1 MELLNITNLK
11 SLITFT
17 HLAGL
22 AFGLGGAWI
31 LDLFIVRYFR
41 SETVSEERYQFLEF
55 VSKLV
60 LAGLVILWV
69 SGLLFVLYYYLYTP
83 EYLYNQK
90 VWAKTFIVT
99 VLSLNGV
106 MIHRKL
112 MPVIKRSI
120 GKNLLVSLSL
130 TEIRSM
136 LTIGTVSV
144 VSWVFPVV
152 LGVAKTLNFSATA
165 IVIAISYLVILAIT
179 LMLVHMLFNMI
190 NQKPKQLQI
199 D

>member
-41 SETVSEERYQFLEF
+41 SEAVTLERYQFLEF

-60 LAGLVILWV
+60 LAGLIILWV

-83 EYLYNQK
+83 EFLYNQK

-99 VLSLNGV
+99 VLSLNGL
-106 MIHRKL
+106 MIHHKL

-120 GKNLLVSLSL
+120 GSNLLASLS
-130 TEIRSM
+130 TSEIRS
-136 LTIGTVSV
+136 LLSIGTVSV
-144 VSWVFPVV
+144 VSWIFPVV

-165 IVIAISYLVILAIT
+165 IVIASSYLIILAIA
-179 LMLVHMLFNMI
+179 LILVQMI
-190 NQKPKQLQI
+190 FTVLNHKSEQLQV

>member
-11 SLITFT
+11 SLITFS

-41 SETVSEERYQFLEF
+41 SEAVTMERYQFLEF

-60 LAGLVILWV
+60 LAGLVMLWI
-69 SGLLFVLYYYLYTP
+69 SGLLFVLYYYFYTP

-90 VWAKTFIVT
+90 VWAKTFIVI

-106 MIHRKL
+106 LVHRKL

-120 GKNLLVSLSL
+120 GSNLLTSLSPK
-130 TEIRSM
+130 EMRSM
-136 LTIGTVSV
+136 LSIGTVSV
-144 VSWVFPVV
+144 ISWLFPIV
-152 LGVAKTLNFSATA
+152 LGVAKTLNFTVSAF
-165 IVIAISYLVILAIT
+165 VIAGSYMTVLAIALLLAHT
-179 LMLVHMLFNMI
+179 VFSMI
-190 NQKPKQLQI
+190 SQESKQLQL